1 MRKKNFYVYLIQIF
15 AATRN
20 TNAAH
25 SIMSYSTQ
33 NSMEEHTLKLAQ
45 NLARQASL
53 TESEAD
59 QESINT
65 EARDGNPTPL
75 RSMAAKLEE
84 KVKGF
89 R

>member
-20 TNAAH
+20 TNAAN
-25 SIMSYSTQ
+25 STK
-33 NSMEEHTLKLAQ
+33 NSMDEATIKLAQ
-45 NLARQASL
+45 NLVRQASL

>member
-20 TNAAH
+20 TNAAN
-25 SIMSYSTQ
+25 STK

>member
-1 MRKKNFYVYLIQIF
+1 MFNVHKYLIQIF
-15 AATRN
+15 AARRSSLPTK
-20 TNAAH
+20 
-25 SIMSYSTQ
+25 

-59 QESINT
+59 QQEINT

>member
-1 MRKKNFYVYLIQIF
+1 
-15 AATRN
+15 
-20 TNAAH
+20 
-25 SIMSYSTQ
+25 
-33 NSMEEHTLKLAQ
+33 MEEHTLKLAQ

-65 EARDGNPTPL
+65 EARDGSPTPL